1 MSEKV
6 PHANYYDWLN
16 KTSILSSSI
25 LIVSIIISVFLLV
38 LEFSKFSEIAI
49 KEFFNCSLA
58 FFSVIYFVIDSIQ
71 SYVFHKAENI
81 RTLDF
86 IDNSLDSSFSEK
98 NSTDYFSNDEVKAGI
113 NKLGINNFENVFFT
127 KCITSKM
134 LPKEY
139 IKLSIIFIIFLSVCI
154 FSNKEIIT
162 LVFQSALP
170 FTIILQT
177 FKLYKLNSKVKS
189 VFDNYKLIFKS
200 VNEENIIQ
208 NIINNIIIYEK
219 NLSWAGILLDSK
231 MFNKMNAELSL
242 EWEKIK
248 QKHCKV

>member
-1 MSEKV
+1 M
-6 PHANYYDWLN
+6 
-16 KTSILSSSI
+16 
-25 LIVSIIISVFLLV
+25 
-38 LEFSKFSEIAI
+38 
-49 KEFFNCSLA
+49 
-58 FFSVIYFVIDSIQ
+58 IYFVIDSIQ

-81 RTLDF
+81 RSLDF

-98 NSTDYFSNDEVKAGI
+98 NSSHYFSNDEVKAGI

>member
-16 KTSILSSSI
+16 KTSIFSSSI
-25 LIVSIIISVFLLV
+25 LVVSIIISVFLLV
-38 LEFSKFSEIAI
+38 LEFFKFSVEGI
-49 KEFFNCSLA
+49 KEFFNCALA
-58 FFSVIYFVIDSIQ
+58 FLSVIYFVIDSIQ
-71 SYVFHKAENI
+71 SYVFHKAESI
-81 RTLDF
+81 RSLDF
-86 IDNSLDSSFSEK
+86 IDNSLDSSFSEE
-98 NSTDYFSNDEVKAGI
+98 NSKDYFSNEEVKVGI

-139 IKLSIIFIIFLSVCI
+139 IKLSIVFVVFLFVCI

-177 FKLYKLNSKVKS
+177 FKLYKLNSNVKS
-189 VFDNYKLIFKS
+189 VFNNYKLIFKS
-200 VNEENIIQ
+200 VNEEKIVQ
-208 NIINNIIIYEK
+208 NIVNNIIIYEK
-219 NLSWAGILLDSK
+219 NLSWAGISLDSK
-231 MFNKMNAELSL
+231 IFKKMNTQLSS

>member
-16 KTSILSSSI
+16 KTGVFSSSI
-25 LIVSIIISVFLLV
+25 LVVSIIISIFLLI
-38 LEFSKFSEIAI
+38 LEFFKFPEIEI
-49 KEFFNCSLA
+49 KEFFNCVLA
-58 FFSVIYFVIDSIQ
+58 FLSVIYFIVDSIQ

-81 RTLDF
+81 RNLDF

-98 NSTDYFSNDEVKAGI
+98 NSKDYFSNDEVKVGI

-139 IKLSIIFIIFLSVCI
+139 IKLSIVFVVFLSVCI
-154 FSNKEIIT
+154 FSSKEIIT

-170 FTIILQT
+170 FTIIQQT
-177 FKLYKLNSKVKS
+177 FKLYKLNSNVKS
-189 VFDNYKLIFKS
+189 IFNNYKLIFKS
-200 VNEENIIQ
+200 VNEESAIQ
-208 NIINNIIIYEK
+208 NIINNIIFYEK

-231 MFNKMNAELSL
+231 IFKKMNVELSS
-242 EWEKIK
+242 EWERIK